1 MIRNSHI
8 KMQMFAHNQKLTS
21 SLARDMISKS
31 TLEEKQVVKLNL
43 SPRNCTIINT
53 NNKIVK
59 HMRCT
64 YTEEW

>member
-1 MIRNSHI
+1 
-8 KMQMFAHNQKLTS
+8 MQIFAHDQKLTS
-21 SLARDMISKS
+21 LARDLISKS
-31 TLEEKQVVKLNL
+31 TLKEIQEVKLNL

-59 HMRCT
+59 HTSCT